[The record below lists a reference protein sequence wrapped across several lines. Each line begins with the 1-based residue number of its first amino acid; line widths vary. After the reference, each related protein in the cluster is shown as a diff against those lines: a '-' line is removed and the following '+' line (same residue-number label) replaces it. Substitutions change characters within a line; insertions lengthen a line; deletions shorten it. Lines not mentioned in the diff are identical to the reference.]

1 MAKSLTEMAAD
12 IVGAQAKIAS
22 MTADEMSDLLK
33 KTFASLQEI
42 KCLEDG
48 TIAEEATVVSEMNPK
63 KSIQRSKI
71 VCLECGKEFR
81 QLTNRH
87 LKEHGITTKEY
98 RKKFGF
104 TARQPLSAKLLT
116 AQRRKSA
123 KDRNLGELL
132 KKARAKRGKAKK

>member
-12 IVGAQAKIAS
+12 IVVAQAS
-22 MTADEMSDLLK
+22 TSTMTADEMSELLK

-42 KCLEDG
+42 KCM
-48 TIAEEATVVSEMNPK
+48 EEGATVAEAEPVSEMDPK
-63 KSIQRSKI
+63 KSIQRNKV

-98 RKKFGF
+98 RKKHGF

-132 KKARAKRGKAKK
+132 KKARAKRGKKK